1 MDSLVR
7 YLRGE
12 EIEKDVTDEA
22 FSVHGGEKKCI
33 IYSIYSRALKRK

>member
-1 MDSLVR
+1 MDRLVR

-22 FSVHGGEKKCI
+22 CSMHGREKKCI
-33 IYSIYSRALKRK
+33 IYSVYSREF